1 MSDVADAGVKPC
13 TEWASGTNHHFA
25 SRPEA
30 AVLTTMAAKT
40 SGVFRE
46 LPLFRFD
53 EVEEWQTYRI
63 PGEATCDASAA
74 AAAISAAGQGT
85 STAAACAGHCHHPM
99 VLVYGRVWDTAG
111 CGVM

>member
-1 MSDVADAGVKPC
+1 
-13 TEWASGTNHHFA
+13 
-25 SRPEA
+25 
-30 AVLTTMAAKT
+30 MAAKT

-53 EVEEWQTYRI
+53 EVEEWQTYRV

-85 STAAACAGHCHHPM
+85 STAAASLATATTARYWCMAASGTQ
-99 VLVYGRVWDTAG
+99 LVVG
-111 CGVM
+111 